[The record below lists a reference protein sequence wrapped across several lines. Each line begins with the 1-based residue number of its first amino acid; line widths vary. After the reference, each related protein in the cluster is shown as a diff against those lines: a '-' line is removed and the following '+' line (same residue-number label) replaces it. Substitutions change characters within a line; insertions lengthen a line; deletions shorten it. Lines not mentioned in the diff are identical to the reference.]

1 MFQLNLCSKADP
13 VVEEITIDETPT
25 EVQLSVEPPPLE
37 LAEGTQLTEESAAP
51 TSTAA
56 AAPPSSLEDVIAPAA
71 KETNPEKEAN
81 TGTADRDN
89 SADSSLKS
97 QDKKQQ
103 EKQKKQENGGR
114 VGAPSASLFG
124 RRALVVRLE
133 RIRLDERCMMPSGRV
148 DLKVLKR
155 LRPDLLVPR
164 VPKIALGD
172 RSASASSSRKKSVE
186 KKKRERKSSTEKK
199 AARKREKKEK
209 KPTTV
214 LSSGSDSSD
223 SELEAMRAKMNKKK
237 LEVKKPVLSVSA
249 TKTAPPPSSAAPAK
263 QDLGRKIVASSS
275 DEEDRRIR
283 EKSEKKKRR
292 KDSTS
297 TAAAVK
303 PRVERKSD
311 DRPTPPAKKASKAP
325 MSSDSEKEE
334 TKPKKRVS
342 APVSSSDE
350 SDRDERAKSRTVAS
364 ESSGGDTDT
373 LDIGCSGLGGDLE
386 PETTITP
393 APSEEKKI
401 FVNPLFALKKLIED
415 KEKAGSAAEGAGEP
429 NVKELLVEKL
439 YSAFSAGDEPD
450 EKTPSPEKQRM
461 VHPGMFSAG
470 SAMRA
475 FRDLLRMELGPSPA
489 FLEPH
494 AAPMPLSEFEGVV
507 MKAIENLASP
517 PPPSGQ
523 RFLLDPPPGKVNHT
537 AGDDAWFSKHKTLK
551 RCHVVLRDV
560 KKTAGYRSRFARAL
574 ELHEKDAVARRKR
587 RKERLLQGLRMVKE
601 YSSSNSWQRRK
612 SGDGHSSKFSKLHK
626 RAIGSDSDTD
636 SEDER
641 RRKRNEKWK
650 KKDYDDP
657 NKVQSGFK

>member
-1 MFQLNLCSKADP
+1 M
-13 VVEEITIDETPT
+13 VEEITIDETPT
-25 EVQLSVEPPPLE
+25 EVQLSVEPSPLE
-37 LAEGTQLTEESAAP
+37 LVEGTQLTEESAAP
-51 TSTAA
+51 TSTAT
-56 AAPPSSLEDVIAPAA
+56 AAPSSSLEDVHAPAA
-71 KETNPEKEAN
+71 NGKKPETEAK
-81 TGTADRDN
+81 TEMADRDN
-89 SADSSLKS
+89 SADSSLES
-97 QDKKQQ
+97 QNQKQQ

-155 LRPDLLVPR
+155 LRPDLLLPR

-172 RSASASSSRKKSVE
+172 RRPSASSSQKKQVE
-186 KKKRERKSSTEKK
+186 KKRRERKSSTEKK

-209 KPTTV
+209 KPATV

-237 LEVKKPVLSVSA
+237 LEVKPPVLSVSA
-249 TKTAPPPSSAAPAK
+249 AKTAPPPSSSAAPAK
-263 QDLGRKIVASSS
+263 PDLGRKIVASSS
-275 DEEDRRIR
+275 DEEDRKIR

-297 TAAAVK
+297 AAAVK

-311 DRPTPPAKKASKAP
+311 DRATPPAKKSSKTP

-350 SDRDERAKSRTVAS
+350 SDRDERAKSRTLAS

-393 APSEEKKI
+393 PPSEEKKI
-401 FVNPLFALKKLIED
+401 FVNPLFALKKLMED
-415 KEKAGSAAEGAGEP
+415 KEKAGSAAEAAEEP
-429 NVKELLVEKL
+429 NVKEMLVEKL
-439 YSAFSAGDEPD
+439 YSALSSEDKPD

-489 FLEPH
+489 FLEAK
-494 AAPMPLSEFEGVV
+494 AAPMPLSEFESIV
-507 MKAIENLASP
+507 MKTIDNLAS

-574 ELHEKDAVARRKR
+574 ELHEKDAAARRKR